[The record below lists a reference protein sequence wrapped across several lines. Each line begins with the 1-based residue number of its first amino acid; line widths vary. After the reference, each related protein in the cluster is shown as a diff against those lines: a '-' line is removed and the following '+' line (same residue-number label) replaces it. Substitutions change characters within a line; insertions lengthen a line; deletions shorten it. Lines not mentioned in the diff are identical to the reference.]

1 MTRTKLED
9 RLLPNYTRGE
19 EIFNMVSHIVGG
31 SFGVI
36 VLSLCVTVSALHRN
50 NWGIAGGAVY
60 GAMTIFLY
68 TVSSVY
74 HGLRPERAKK
84 IMQVL
89 DHCMIYA
96 MIVGTYAPIL
106 LTGLREKKP
115 LLAIILGVV
124 ILSMT
129 AVGVTFT
136 AIDFHRYKVLA
147 TGGYFVIG
155 WSALF
160 SIKSIAQ
167 TFGNGLVFWLVAGG
181 GVYTLGRIFFALGIK
196 RRWHHSV
203 FHIFIVVG
211 SVLQFVGIYRYCF
224 A

>member
-9 RLLPNYTRGE
+9 RRLPNYTRGE
-19 EIFNMVSHIVGG
+19 EIFNMVTHIVGG
-31 SFGVI
+31 GFGVI
-36 VLSLCVTVSALHRN
+36 VLSLCVTISVLRRN
-50 NWGIAGGAVY
+50 GWSLAGGIVY
-60 GAMTIFLY
+60 GVMTIFLY

-74 HGLRPERAKK
+74 HGLKPERAKK
-84 IMQVL
+84 VMQVL

-106 LTGLREKKP
+106 LTGLREKRP
-115 LLAIILGVV
+115 LLAIVLGVV
-124 ILSMT
+124 ILAMT
-129 AVGVTFT
+129 TVGVTFT

-147 TGGYFVIG
+147 TGGYFVLG

-167 TFGNGLVFWLVAGG
+167 TFGNGLVFWLVVG
-181 GVYTLGRIFFALGIK
+181 GVVYTISMIFFGLGIK

-203 FHIFIVVG
+203 FHIFIVIG
-211 SVLQFVGIYRYCF
+211 SVLQFVGIYKYCF
-224 A
+224 

>member
-1 MTRTKLED
+1 MARTKLAD
-9 RLLPNYTRGE
+9 RRLPNYTRGE
-19 EIFNMVSHIVGG
+19 EIFNMVTHIVGG
-31 SFGVI
+31 GFGVI
-36 VLSLCVTVSALHRN
+36 ALALCVTVSLLRGN
-50 NWGIAGGAVY
+50 GWGLAGGIVY
-60 GAMTIFLY
+60 GVMTIFLY

-74 HGLRPERAKK
+74 HGLKPERAKK
-84 IMQVL
+84 VMQVL

-115 LLAIILGVV
+115 LLAVVLGIV
-124 ILSMT
+124 ILVMT

-147 TGGYFVIG
+147 TGGYFVLG

-160 SIKSIAQ
+160 SIRSIAQ
-167 TFGNGLVFWLVAGG
+167 TFGNGLVFWLVTG
-181 GVYTLGRIFFALGIK
+181 GVVYTISMIFFALGIK

-203 FHIFIVVG
+203 FHIFIVLG
-211 SVLQFVGIYRYCF
+211 SILQFVGIFKYCF
-224 A
+224 

>member
-1 MTRTKLED
+1 MTRTKLAD
-9 RLLPNYTRGE
+9 RRLPNYTRGE

-31 SFGVI
+31 GFGVI
-36 VLSLCVTVSALHRN
+36 ALTLCVIISVLHGN
-50 NWGIAGGAVY
+50 KWGLAGGIIY
-60 GAMTIFLY
+60 GVMTIFLY

-84 IMQVL
+84 VMQVL

-115 LLAIILGVV
+115 VLAIVLGAVV
-124 ILSMT
+124 LTMT
-129 AVGVTFT
+129 TVGVTFT

-160 SIKSIAQ
+160 SIRAIAQ
-167 TFGNGLVFWLVAGG
+167 TFGTGMVFWLVTG
-181 GVYTLGRIFFALGIK
+181 GVVYTVSMIFFALGIK

-203 FHIFIVVG
+203 FHIFIVLG
-211 SVLQFVGIYRYCF
+211 SILQFVGIFRYCF
-224 A
+224 

>member
-1 MTRTKLED
+1 MTRTKLAD
-9 RLLPNYTRGE
+9 RRLPNYTRGE
-19 EIFNMVSHIVGG
+19 EIFNMISHIVGG

-36 VLSLCVTVSALHRN
+36 ALALCVSISVLRGN
-50 NWGIAGGAVY
+50 NWGLAGGIIY
-60 GAMTIFLY
+60 GVMMIFLY

-84 IMQVL
+84 VMQVL

-115 LLAIILGVV
+115 VLAIVLGVLV
-124 ILSMT
+124 LAMT
-129 AVGVTFT
+129 TVGVTFT

-160 SIKSIAQ
+160 SIRSIAHA
-167 TFGNGLVFWLVAGG
+167 FGNGLVFWLVTG
-181 GVYTLGRIFFALGIK
+181 GVVYTISMVFFALGIK
-196 RRWHHSV
+196 RRWHHSI
-203 FHIFIVVG
+203 FHIFIVLG
-211 SVLQFVGIYRYCF
+211 SILQFVGIYRYCF
-224 A
+224 